1 MRATDFIR
9 ANADKNEMVPLQT
22 AIEAAYMAQED
33 ALSSLRNQAAANIM
47 PTLINAYYMCDYSK
61 ITALVDD
68 IHRQERLP
76 VSAAIAELSVRYA
89 NTLVKRLKEE

>member
-33 ALSSLRNQAAANIM
+33 ALASLRNQAAANIM
-47 PTLINAYYMCDYSK
+47 PTLINAYVYESAK
-61 ITALVDD
+61 VEAHIND
-68 IHRQERLP
+68 IRYEERLSIP
-76 VSAAIAELSVRYA
+76 EAIAELSVRYA
-89 NTLVKRLKEE
+89 NTLVKRLKKE